1 MLGLVA
7 NNANSIYT
15 LRIPGRKGI
24 IGMMPCP
31 GIRLESPR
39 RGNIQKNLRRD
50 LAACREWGA
59 SGILT
64 LNEPDE
70 LFGLG
75 VGELGGHVTEA
86 GFWWRNLPIADMG
99 VPDDSFEVM
108 WAVEG
113 KQIAASLIA
122 GERVILHCLAGLGRT
137 GMIAARLLVDMGMS
151 PQLAVAEVRKIRPR
165 AIQTEEQEKY
175 VYKFGRKIKKS
186 SPASISTG
194 GAYATTPRG
203 PIKGFGT

>member
-75 VGELGGHVTEA
+75 VGELG
-86 GFWWRNLPIADMG
+86 L
-99 VPDDSFEVM
+99 
-108 WAVEG
+108 
-113 KQIAASLIA
+113 SLIH
-122 GERVILHCLAGLGRT
+122 I
-137 GMIAARLLVDMGMS
+137 
-151 PQLAVAEVRKIRPR
+151 
-165 AIQTEEQEKY
+165 
-175 VYKFGRKIKKS
+175 
-186 SPASISTG
+186 
-194 GAYATTPRG
+194 
-203 PIKGFGT
+203 